1 MYRKVLNQKRKD
13 FEVATDRYKSGLD
26 IIEDSQNKTILLQ
39 KDIRESEPKLQELEI
54 TLTKKNETL
63 SIILEETN
71 KKKEEVMIASK
82 EQNIK
87 VEVQDKMLE
96 EINTEKLDTEREKQE
111 ALNLAEKLSAKD
123 IGEIKA
129 YSNPPDPISF
139 CLKLIVLLFDEE
151 RDVKNKDELPQWF
164 SVCKNKLLVDVG
176 KFKDKLKM
184 RLSEEKITERQ

>member
-1 MYRKVLNQKRKD
+1 M
-13 FEVATDRYKSGLD
+13 
-26 IIEDSQNKTILLQ
+26 Q

-87 VEVQDKMLE
+87 VEVQDKMLD
-96 EINTEKLDTEREKQE
+96 EIKTEKTDTEREKKD
-111 ALNLAEKLSAKD
+111 ALQLADKLSAKD

-129 YSNPPDPISF
+129 YNNPPDPVSF

-164 SVCKNKLLVDVG
+164 SVCKNKLLVDVNG
-176 KFKDKLKM
+176 LKKNLSN
-184 RLSEEKITERQ
+184 RLIEEKITERQ

>member
-13 FEVATDRYKSGLD
+13 FEVSTGRYKVGLD

-39 KDIRESEPKLQELEI
+39 KDIRDSEPKLQELEI

-87 VEVQDKMLE
+87 VEIQDKMLE
-96 EINTEKLDTEREKQE
+96 EIKAEKTDTEREKKE
-111 ALNLAEKLSAKD
+111 ALQLADKLNPKD
-123 IGEIKA
+123 IGEISA
-129 YSNPPDPISF
+129 
-139 CLKLIVLLFDEE
+139 
-151 RDVKNKDELPQWF
+151 
-164 SVCKNKLLVDVG
+164 
-176 KFKDKLKM
+176 
-184 RLSEEKITERQ
+184 